1 MAGSL
6 SLIVKLFEEF
16 VADNLP
22 QGQLL
27 VRGVDDEA
35 TLLLLVP
42 WAKKKK
48 KMRSCEELI
57 RKYYILTSCQKTS
70 EVTFVCQDILS
81 QFWDVCFLYATRYL
95 T

>member
-35 TLLLLVP
+35 ALLLLVP
-42 WAKKKK
+42 WPRRRKRCVRAKN
-48 KMRSCEELI
+48 
-57 RKYYILTSCQKTS
+57 
-70 EVTFVCQDILS
+70 
-81 QFWDVCFLYATRYL
+81 LYENTIS
-95 T
+95 